1 VPNSGGA
8 DSKAAVVRKQ
18 TVQDAAARDGAAVVG
33 RLSTPEGLESASRG
47 RQLLTMTD
55 HRSQSIN
62 ELLANPNL
70 DANINPVVVVERIG
84 YLIETASFSRERAR
98 TTVLKCLCAEHDL
111 QQAKLLDPEYVDKDE
126 PRTPDA
132 KQ

>member
-1 VPNSGGA
+1 MIN
-8 DSKAAVVRKQ
+8 
-18 TVQDAAARDGAAVVG
+18 
-33 RLSTPEGLESASRG
+33 
-47 RQLLTMTD
+47 
-55 HRSQSIN
+55 HRSQSID

-70 DANINPVVVVERIG
+70 DANINPVIVTERIE
-84 YLIETASFSRERAR
+84 YLIETANFSRERAR

-132 KQ
+132 NRA